1 MKTKSLAAHVIC
13 LYMYHIT
20 ALDWVK
26 KQIERGKMKE
36 KNNPEPINI
45 DLVYVGN
52 ECYMTHINYD
62 SVKGVEPNEL
72 QRMSGMP
79 MMPQ

>member
-1 MKTKSLAAHVIC
+1 
-13 LYMYHIT
+13 
-20 ALDWVK
+20 
-26 KQIERGKMKE
+26 MKE